1 MGGRDIKLGPTFQY
15 NRSTIYHPN
24 HRFPLPL
31 PQLPPPCTEH
41 KSIRRQQ
48 RRRSREEASVVGGG
62 SSSRRRPQRRR
73 RLSRRHAD
81 LTGEA
86 SGGSGGGARGIRRR
100 LRRQSRGEKA
110 AVEAAALA
118 EEAATVATSLA
129 EEAWA
134 EAVFV
139 GVRGFDEVCVSHVTA
154 AGALVVGPPSAERA
168 VLTANHQRH
177 QLRALF
183 SFPWRQA
190 TKCIEERGEFQGREM
205 HTAFIM
211 VAHPNDSYRDHLQMY
226 MDLLGGL

>member
-1 MGGRDIKLGPTFQY
+1 MPALGMRTACGCGCGRPSAVSPSLSIFACEAMVEHLQ
-15 NRSTIYHPN
+15 
-24 HRFPLPL
+24 L
-31 PQLPPPCTEH
+31 LPPGHDEARAELLKQKH

-211 VAHPNDSYRDHLQMY
+211 
-226 MDLLGGL
+226 